1 MGEIVLTDPS
11 TNETAFTFLSEF
23 SGKWKGQTE
32 IEVTV
37 LTIIFVAAVAGNGL
51 VLLVILRCR
60 RLRSATN
67 FFIANLAVA
76 DLLLASG
83 IPFIATT
90 RVTTSWEFGDVICKL
105 VTYVQFI
112 AGTCSI
118 LTMMMIS
125 IERYTY
131 ICFSHRRRM
140 SGQLACWIISGV
152 WVISITFPV
161 PIALAQAELSIIQ
174 DGRMYIFCGIHWPK
188 GFHAD
193 VYLILIG
200 ILSFMLPL
208 IVITIFY
215 YKIFN
220 MVRASSRRSQLRG
233 STRGNKLQVR
243 LIKMSVLIVFMF
255 VTMWLPFFVIGFFGV
270 YTKSITSSNFVI
282 TIILAMGNSCQN
294 PIIYGYFNTRF
305 REEFSAL
312 CCCGDVDQH
321 QAAPNVPSTEDA
333 ERS

>member
-1 MGEIVLTDPS
+1 MNTSKQSDY
-11 TNETAFTFLSEF
+11 
-23 SGKWKGQTE
+23 GQTE

-51 VLLVILRCR
+51 VLLVILKCR

-67 FFIANLAVA
+67 FFIANLAFT

-105 VTYVQFI
+105 VTYIQFI

-152 WVISITFPV
+152 WAISITFPL
-161 PIALAQAELSIIQ
+161 PIALAQAELSILQ
-174 DGRMYIFCGIHWPK
+174 NGNVYIFCGIHWQE

-193 VYLILIG
+193 VYLISMG
-200 ILSFMLPL
+200 ILFCMLPL

-215 YKIFN
+215 YKIFH
-220 MVRASSRRSQLRG
+220 MVRTSTRRSQLRG

-255 VTMWLPFFVIGFFGV
+255 VTMWLPFYIIGFFGV

-282 TIILAMGNSCQN
+282 TIILAMGNTCQN
-294 PIIYGYFNTRF
+294 PVIYGYFNTRF
-305 REEFSAL
+305 REEFRQL
-312 CCCGDVDQH
+312 CCCG
-321 QAAPNVPSTEDA
+321 QAGQQQTAANVPSTEEA